1 MAETNSVPAGST
13 QLTND
18 LQLGLRESF
27 DGLWIDMDIVTLG
40 KSLNCPSRRTALV
53 LLEAH
58 GPLRVGELA
67 ARVGVSV
74 STMSFHVS
82 RLVEAGLTVTRHK
95 GRTTIVRPAWKR
107 LALVGVRA
115 P

>member
-1 MAETNSVPAGST
+1 
-13 QLTND
+13 
-18 LQLGLRESF
+18 
-27 DGLWIDMDIVTLG
+27 MDIVTLG
-40 KSLNCPSRRTALV
+40 KSLHCPSRRTALA
-53 LLEAH
+53 LLEAN

-82 RLVEAGLTVTRHK
+82 RLEEAGLTVTRRC
-95 GRTTIVRPAWKR
+95 GRTTLVRPAWKR

-115 P
+115 R